1 MQRHDYITKCA
12 GVLAIIALGSLATPW
27 LRTTPAR
34 IQMGGRPAMAAGVG
48 NESEAAVPRFP
59 KLRTRASNPHLI
71 EDENGKPFFMAG
83 LCPQNIMHWCTPE
96 QMETYFADRQRRHFN
111 FAWVMITGWNL
122 SNGVDMASPR
132 PAENSVD
139 ASGNP
144 MLLKGTSWYPQ
155 NLNPAYVASVDA
167 LLRSAAAHGIYLFLD
182 PCNSAYD
189 PKAEDFDPTRHSN
202 DEMRAWGEF
211 WGNRYKQYSNVNF
224 ALGSDRLVSPQVDS
238 MVSGITKY
246 MPDRLM
252 TVDWI
257 DGPPNWNCELT
268 SPHRLYQ
275 DGHRWVNL
283 NAWYEYRAP
292 QWATWSHYNMTNP
305 VMPTC
310 IFETMYEGATDL
322 GMATK
327 SHPTSPLDMRG
338 QEWGTVLNGGSGFG
352 ILGSFDALY
361 DPLQW
366 LGKNPGIE
374 QGQYCTDF
382 FTARHWYD
390 LLPDWSHT
398 FLTSQSGT
406 PGSRDFKYVS
416 AALTRDGSLGVCY
429 YPGESGERFQLTVNM
444 AKMGAGLGSSR
455 ARWYDPTDG
464 TFRIIGKIANSGS
477 HTFTTPGANSK
488 KATDWVLV
496 LEN

>member
-1 MQRHDYITKCA
+1 MRKNNWFVKSAIM
-12 GVLAIIALGSLATPW
+12 LAAIAFGWMAAPGLRTQLTPGRVRFAARFGMASAAEAATP
-27 LRTTPAR
+27 R
-34 IQMGGRPAMAAGVG
+34 M
-48 NESEAAVPRFP
+48 P

-83 LCPQNIMHWCTPE
+83 LCPQNMIHWCKPQ
-96 QMETYFADRQRRHFN
+96 QMDTYFADRQRRHFN
-111 FAWVMITGWNL
+111 FAWIMITGWNV
-122 SNGVDMASPR
+122 SNGLDMTSPN
-132 PAENSVD
+132 PAENPVD
-139 ASGNP
+139 ASGHW
-144 MLLKGTSWYPQ
+144 MLLKGTSWYPH

-167 LLRSAAAHGIYLFLD
+167 MVRSAAAHGIYLFLD
-182 PCNSAYD
+182 PCNSAYN
-189 PKAEDFDPTRHSN
+189 PKAGNFDPAKHST
-202 DEMRAWGEF
+202 DEMRQWGEF
-211 WGNRYKQYSNVNF
+211 WGNRYKEYSHINF

-238 MVSGITKY
+238 IVTGIKKY

-268 SPHRLYQ
+268 SPHKLYE

-292 QWATWSHYNMTNP
+292 QWATWYHYNMKSP

-310 IFETMYEGATDL
+310 IFETMYEGSTQLGLATP
-322 GMATK
+322 
-327 SHPTSPLDMRG
+327 SHPTSPQDMRG

-361 DPLQW
+361 DPIRW

-382 FTARHWYD
+382 FAARHWYD
-390 LLPDWSHT
+390 LIPDWSHG

-406 PGSRDFKYVS
+406 PGTRDFKYVS
-416 AALTRDGSLGVCY
+416 AAITGDGTLGVCY
-429 YPGESGERFQLTVNM
+429 YPGENGINFQLTVNM
-444 AKMGAGLGSSR
+444 SKLGGGGGSSR
-455 ARWYDPTDG
+455 ARWLDPTNG
-464 TFRIIGKIANSGS
+464 TYHVIGSLPNSGS
-477 HTFTTPGANSK
+477 HTFTTPEANSGG
-488 KATDWVLV
+488 AADWVLV
-496 LEN
+496 LESK

>member
-1 MQRHDYITKCA
+1 
-12 GVLAIIALGSLATPW
+12 
-27 LRTTPAR
+27 
-34 IQMGGRPAMAAGVG
+34 MGRRPAMAAGVG

-189 PKAEDFDPTRHSN
+189 PKAEDIDPTRHSN

-238 MVSGITKY
+238 MVSGIT
-246 MPDRLM
+246 
-252 TVDWI
+252 
-257 DGPPNWNCELT
+257 
-268 SPHRLYQ
+268 
-275 DGHRWVNL
+275 
-283 NAWYEYRAP
+283 
-292 QWATWSHYNMTNP
+292 
-305 VMPTC
+305 
-310 IFETMYEGATDL
+310 
-322 GMATK
+322 
-327 SHPTSPLDMRG
+327 
-338 QEWGTVLNGGSGFG
+338 
-352 ILGSFDALY
+352 
-361 DPLQW
+361 
-366 LGKNPGIE
+366 
-374 QGQYCTDF
+374 
-382 FTARHWYD
+382 
-390 LLPDWSHT
+390 
-398 FLTSQSGT
+398 
-406 PGSRDFKYVS
+406 
-416 AALTRDGSLGVCY
+416 
-429 YPGESGERFQLTVNM
+429 
-444 AKMGAGLGSSR
+444 
-455 ARWYDPTDG
+455 
-464 TFRIIGKIANSGS
+464 
-477 HTFTTPGANSK
+477 
-488 KATDWVLV
+488 
-496 LEN
+496 